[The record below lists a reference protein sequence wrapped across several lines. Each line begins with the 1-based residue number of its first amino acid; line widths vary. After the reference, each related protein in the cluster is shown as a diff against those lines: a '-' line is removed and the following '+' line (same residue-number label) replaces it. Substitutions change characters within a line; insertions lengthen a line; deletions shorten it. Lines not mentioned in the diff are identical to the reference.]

1 MSNKA
6 PAKQVIMSQ
15 TLPTVIS
22 SEPEN
27 QVCEVPESVSEEKE
41 PSEMEVDEE
50 AYDQE
55 EGEKHVGFEVEYEEY
70 AGARPNRLHRRD
82 TPHHL
87 KNKRINA
94 NIDHNKVASII
105 AQVRLEFPICTIKP
119 YLIDIMYCTLY
130 PSGIHLDNWADIFCR
145 KWQP

>member
-1 MSNKA
+1 VSNKA

-15 TLPTVIS
+15 TLSAVIS

-27 QVCEVPESVSEEKE
+27 QVVCEVPGSVSEVKE
-41 PSEMEVDEE
+41 PSAMEVDEE

-55 EGEKHVGFEVEYEEY
+55 EDEKHVGFDVEYEEDPS
-70 AGARPNRLHRRD
+70 ARPNRLHRRD

-105 AQVRLEFPICTIKP
+105 AQVRLEFLICTVKL
-119 YLIDIMYCTLY
+119 YLIDHVL
-130 PSGIHLDNWADIFCR
+130 
-145 KWQP
+145 

>member
-55 EGEKHVGFEVEYEEY
+55 EGEKHVGFEVEYEEDS
-70 AGARPNRLHRRD
+70 GARPNRLHRRD

-94 NIDHNKVASII
+94 NIDHKKVASII
-105 AQVRLEFPICTIKP
+105 AQVRLEFSICMVKL
-119 YLIDIMYCTLY
+119 YLIDIIYCEKHYILLAY
-130 PSGIHLDNWADIFCR
+130 N
-145 KWQP
+145 

>member
-1 MSNKA
+1 
-6 PAKQVIMSQ
+6 MSQ
-15 TLPTVIS
+15 TLPAVIS

-41 PSEMEVDEE
+41 PSEMEVDGE

-55 EGEKHVGFEVEYEEY
+55 EGEKHVGFEVEYEEDS
-70 AGARPNRLHRRD
+70 GARPNRLHRRD

-105 AQVRLEFPICTIKP
+105 AQVRIGISHLRGK
-119 YLIDIMYCTLY
+119 TLSHRY
-130 PSGIHLDNWADIFCR
+130 HVHYIFGHTVR
-145 KWQP
+145 

>member
-1 MSNKA
+1 MLLYFQVSNKA

-15 TLPTVIS
+15 TLPAVIS

-27 QVCEVPESVSEEKE
+27 QVVCEVPESVSEEKE

-55 EGEKHVGFEVEYEEY
+55 EGEKHVDFEVEYEEDS
-70 AGARPNRLHRRD
+70 GTRPNRLHRRD

-105 AQVRLEFPICTIKP
+105 AQVRLEFSICTAKL
-119 YLIDIMYCTLY
+119 YLIHTMYCKKHYNLLAY
-130 PSGIHLDNWADIFCR
+130 R
-145 KWQP
+145 